1 MDDELRTYLING
13 GALPARLASE
23 FGDDDLSL
31 ASLWNWSLSQRWA
44 WDEIQRRLR
53 VCLDQGRP
61 PTGILA
67 SWAATV
73 ATGQM
78 KPPRR
83 KAHDDR
89 DWRVLAVVTALMRGG
104 GYSERAAVHMI
115 ASGINKSPE
124 AVYSALRKIRL
135 GPMGRVRKTGRTS
148 T

>member
-23 FGDDDLSL
+23 FGDDDESV
-31 ASLWNWSLSQRWA
+31 ASLSNWSFTQRWA
-44 WDEIQRRLR
+44 WEEIQRRLR

-61 PTGILA
+61 PTGLLA
-67 SWAATV
+67 FWAATV

-78 KPPRR
+78 KPPRH

-89 DWRVLAVVTALMRGG
+89 DWRVLAVVNVLMRR
-104 GYSERAAVHMI
+104 GYSERAAVRMV
-115 ASGINKSPE
+115 APEINKSPE
-124 AVYSALRKIRL
+124 AVHSILRKIRA
-135 GPMGRVRKTGRTS
+135 GPHGKKTRQTS

>member
-73 ATGQM
+73 AVGRT
-78 KPPRR
+78 PPRHN
-83 KAHDDR
+83 ANQDR
-89 DWRVLAVVTALMRGG
+89 DWRVLAVVNVLDRR
-104 GYSERAAVHMI
+104 GYSERAAVRMV
-115 ASGINKSPE
+115 APEINKSPE
-124 AVYSALRKIRL
+124 AVHSILRKIRA
-135 GPMGRVRKTGRTS
+135 GPHGKKTRQTS